1 MVGETGEIKMAKNN
15 RLQQQDSRLRLKQTA
30 LCAEQQTRHAH
41 VKQNYLG
48 LCPFQND
55 FSR

>member
-55 FSR
+55 FLR